1 MVNGDVPPRI
11 KRDAHAMILEFIR
24 SRPPLKK
31 VCLIIE
37 KRGLGLVTFIN
48 KNLPSLFC
56 LFCRHR
62 NGN

>member
-31 VCLIIE
+31 VC
-37 KRGLGLVTFIN
+37 F
-48 KNLPSLFC
+48 SF
-56 LFCRHR
+56 
-62 NGN
+62 